1 MMHADSECTSINPYK
16 VRESDRDIYSKRRII
31 VVTELQ
37 IVEWHSY
44 KHLDWIT
51 LRRDDE
57 KLYKFKEGDFKRL
70 CIQDIKDML
79 LLLMQRDPIILRITL
94 RQWSSGLSSAFYSY
108 RHLPVKGWAVI
119 RFVADNPG
127 TWIMHCHL
135 DVHIGWGLAMV
146 FVVEDGPGQGQK
158 LEQPPPDLP
167 MICRIMRNK
176 WCFYRDDIM
185 EVVLREATR
194 TGAAPNVSDAY
205 TINGQPG
212 DLYNCSSKD
221 TVIVPVVSGE
231 TNLLR
236 VINAALNQ
244 QLFVTIANHKLTV
257 VGADASYV
265 KPFTTKVLM
274 LGPGQTSDVL
284 IKADQSPGRYYIAAR
299 AYASAQ
305 GAPFDNTTTTAIL
318 EYNTAKGSTST
329 PIMPSLPA
337 FNDTAT
343 ATAFTTSF
351 RSIEKALVPTDIDH
365 NLFITAGL
373 GINQCPPKTRARNC
387 QAPNGTRFTASMN
400 NVSFVLPSYFS
411 LLQAYHQGIPGVF
424 TTDFPAKPPAVFDYT
439 GNVSRSLW
447 QPLRG
452 TKVYKLKYG
461 SKVQIVL
468 QGTSIFTAENHP
480 IHLHGYDFY
489 ILAEGFGNF
498 NPKTDTSKFNLVDP
512 PLRNTVS
519 LCCPNNRSIY
529 KLQRADAS
537 YVKPFTTK
545 VLMLG
550 PGQTTD
556 VLIKADQ
563 SQGRYYIAARAYAS
577 AQGAPFDNTTTTA
590 ILEYNTAKGSTSK
603 PIMPSLPAFND
614 TATATAFTTSFRSL
628 EKALVPTD
636 IDHNLFITA
645 GLGINQCP
653 PKTRARNC
661 QAPNGTRF
669 TASMNN
675 VSFVLPSNLSL
686 LQAYHQGISGVFT
699 SDFPAKPPVV
709 FDYTGN
715 VSRSL
720 WQPIR
725 GTKVYKLKYGSKVQI
740 VLQGT
745 SIFTAEN
752 HPIHLHG
759 YDFYILAEGFGN
771 FNPKTD
777 TSKFNLVD
785 PPLRNTVSLPVK
797 GWAVIRFVADNP
809 GKQLE
814 HGVRQMTTAWA
825 DGPEFITQC
834 PIRPGASYTYRFTI
848 SGQEGTLWWHA
859 HSSWLR
865 ATVYGSIII
874 HPREG
879 YSYPFPKPKREAV
892 IALGEWWDANPIDVI
907 REATRTGAAPNVS
920 DAYTINGQPGDLYN
934 CSSKDT
940 VIVPVV
946 SGETNLLRVI
956 NAALNQQL
964 FVTIANHK
972 LTVVGA
978 DASYVK
984 PFTTKVLMLGPGQ
997 TTDVL
1002 IKADQSPGRYYIAA
1016 RAYASAQGAP
1026 FDNTT
1031 TTAILEYNTA
1041 KGSTSKP
1048 IMPPLPAF
1056 NDTATATAF
1065 TTSFRSLEKAI
1076 VPTEI
1081 DHNLFITAGL
1091 GINQCPPKTRARN
1104 CQAPNGTR
1112 FTANMNNVSFV
1123 LPSNVSIL
1131 QAYHQGIPGV
1141 FTTDFPA
1148 KPPSTILIVLQ
1159 GTSIFTAE
1167 NHPIHLHG
1175 YDFYILA
1182 EGFGNFN
1189 PKTDTSKFNLVDPS
1203 LRNTVSLPVKGWAVI
1218 RFVADNPGT
1227 WIMHCHL
1234 DVHIGW
1240 GLAMVFVVED
1250 GPGPGQK
1257 LEQPPPDLPV
1267 DLLFIPCPAQE
1278 RGRLE
1283 GMRSETLT

>member
-1 MMHADSECTSINPYK
+1 MGRVFSSIASDTFHSFFLLSSLLLFSSLVSLANAKTHNHEFVVQATK
-16 VRESDRDIYSKRRII
+16 V
-31 VVTELQ
+31 
-37 IVEWHSY
+37 
-44 KHLDWIT
+44 
-51 LRRDDE
+51 
-57 KLYKFKEGDFKRL
+57 KRL
-70 CIQDIKDML
+70 CKTHNS
-79 LLLMQRDPIILRITL
+79 IT
-94 RQWSSGLSSAFYSY
+94 
-108 RHLPVKGWAVI
+108 V
-119 RFVADNPG
+119 
-127 TWIMHCHL
+127 
-135 DVHIGWGLAMV
+135 
-146 FVVEDGPGQGQK
+146 
-158 LEQPPPDLP
+158 
-167 MICRIMRNK
+167 
-176 WCFYRDDIM
+176 
-185 EVVLREATR
+185 
-194 TGAAPNVSDAY
+194 
-205 TINGQPG
+205 NGQFPG
-212 DLYNCSSKD
+212 PTLEVNNGDTLVIHVTNKARYN
-221 TVIVPVVSGE
+221 
-231 TNLLR
+231 
-236 VINAALNQ
+236 
-244 QLFVTIANHKLTV
+244 VTIH
-257 VGADASYV
+257 
-265 KPFTTKVLM
+265 
-274 LGPGQTSDVL
+274 
-284 IKADQSPGRYYIAAR
+284 
-299 AYASAQ
+299 
-305 GAPFDNTTTTAIL
+305 
-318 EYNTAKGSTST
+318 
-329 PIMPSLPA
+329 
-337 FNDTAT
+337 
-343 ATAFTTSF
+343 
-351 RSIEKALVPTDIDH
+351 
-365 NLFITAGL
+365 
-373 GINQCPPKTRARNC
+373 
-387 QAPNGTRFTASMN
+387 
-400 NVSFVLPSYFS
+400 
-411 LLQAYHQGIPGVF
+411 
-424 TTDFPAKPPAVFDYT
+424 
-439 GNVSRSLW
+439 W
-447 QPLRG
+447 
-452 TKVYKLKYG
+452 
-461 SKVQIVL
+461 
-468 QGTSIFTAENHP
+468 
-480 IHLHGYDFY
+480 
-489 ILAEGFGNF
+489 
-498 NPKTDTSKFNLVDP
+498 
-512 PLRNTVS
+512 
-519 LCCPNNRSIY
+519 
-529 KLQRADAS
+529 
-537 YVKPFTTK
+537 
-545 VLMLG
+545 
-550 PGQTTD
+550 
-556 VLIKADQ
+556 
-563 SQGRYYIAARAYAS
+563 
-577 AQGAPFDNTTTTA
+577 
-590 ILEYNTAKGSTSK
+590 
-603 PIMPSLPAFND
+603 
-614 TATATAFTTSFRSL
+614 
-628 EKALVPTD
+628 
-636 IDHNLFITA
+636 
-645 GLGINQCP
+645 
-653 PKTRARNC
+653 
-661 QAPNGTRF
+661 
-669 TASMNN
+669 
-675 VSFVLPSNLSL
+675 
-686 LQAYHQGISGVFT
+686 
-699 SDFPAKPPVV
+699 
-709 FDYTGN
+709 
-715 VSRSL
+715 
-720 WQPIR
+720 
-725 GTKVYKLKYGSKVQI
+725 
-740 VLQGT
+740 
-745 SIFTAEN
+745 
-752 HPIHLHG
+752 
-759 YDFYILAEGFGN
+759 
-771 FNPKTD
+771 
-777 TSKFNLVD
+777 
-785 PPLRNTVSLPVK
+785 
-797 GWAVIRFVADNP
+797 
-809 GKQLE
+809 

-920 DAYTINGQPGDLYN
+920 DAYTINGQPGGLYN

-1016 RAYASAQGAP
+1016 RAYASAQGSP

-1056 NDTATATAF
+1056 NDTVTATAF

-1112 FTANMNNVSFV
+1112 FTASMNNVSFV

-1148 KPPSTILIVLQ
+1148 KPPVAFDYTGNVSRSLWQPIRGTKVYKLKYGSKVQIVLQ

-1189 PKTDTSKFNLVDPS
+1189 PKTDTSKFNLVDPP

-1267 DLLFIPCPAQE
+1267 C
-1278 RGRLE
+1278 
-1283 GMRSETLT
+1283 